1 MEERGEN
8 TLGHVVPNHL
18 IGVRGAEVAAE
29 SCWQTPH
36 GTFGCGQAE
45 KALLRTR
52 HFDVLGKGMALF
64 PARPTQP
71 GLSHLEATLS
81 VQGKG
86 RSKSSISGGDR
97 VSLQLGGLQQ
107 HNKTPRG
114 DPDLQRISRYLYVG
128 TVSLQLC
135 VPAFG
140 ARPPGGSLPCDL
152 QGVRAPASWTYSPTT
167 FQREAQ
173 INRLKGAR

>member
-52 HFDVLGKGMALF
+52 HFDVLGKGIALF

-86 RSKSSISGGDR
+86 RFKSSISGGDS
-97 VSLQLGGLQQ
+97 VSLQLGGHFMDLPHFRCRLWRHRVVGQDACSQQ
-107 HNKTPRG
+107 VESGATIHLAFDGFKSVDLTFNLAVAPRSLNCC
-114 DPDLQRISRYLYVG
+114 DDG
-128 TVSLQLC
+128 T
-135 VPAFG
+135 
-140 ARPPGGSLPCDL
+140 
-152 QGVRAPASWTYSPTT
+152 
-167 FQREAQ
+167 
-173 INRLKGAR
+173 